1 MSAADIRVTTDQEQL
16 DVQLIHRFLSEE
28 SYWAKGVPLSVTR
41 RAIESSL
48 CFGLFQSGAQVG
60 FARVITD
67 YATFGYLCDVFV
79 LESHR
84 GKGLSRILM
93 EHVMA
98 HPGLATLR
106 RMVLVT
112 GDAHFLYEKVGFR
125 RLAKPER
132 YMELHRPDVY
142 QNWHE

>member
-1 MSAADIRVTTDQEQL
+1 MSAAAIRVSTDQEEL
-16 DVQLIHRFLSEE
+16 DLQMIHRFLSEE
-28 SYWAKGVPLSVTR
+28 SYWAKGIPLSVMR
-41 RAIESSL
+41 KAIESSL
-48 CFGLFQSGAQVG
+48 CFGLFQRDLQVG

-79 LESHR
+79 LEPHR
-84 GKGLSRILM
+84 GKGLGRILM

-98 HPGLATLR
+98 HPALATLR
-106 RMVLVT
+106 RIVLVT

-125 RLAKPER
+125 GLAKPEC

-142 QNWHE
+142 KVRRE